1 LNSLDTFATF
11 LGWCTLINV
20 CLIIFIAVAV
30 GLFHDGIGYQIGR
43 MFGVD
48 EVQAK
53 IALLRVFMHYRVL
66 FLVLNLVPYIAVRI
80 MLH

>member
-30 GLFHDGIGYQIGR
+30 GLFHDGIGYLIGR

-53 IALLRVFMHYRVL
+53 IALL
-66 FLVLNLVPYIAVRI
+66 
-80 MLH
+80 